1 MKIIIACLSVVFT
14 ACSANKNVEQNLSS
28 CINNKIENFKKD
40 SLQNP
45 PRTITE
51 YTYKGSKVYYIPGP
65 CCDQYS
71 DVFDSKCN
79 LLGHPDGGF
88 TGKGDGSL
96 PDFMKEATDAKIVW
110 KDPRSE

>member
-1 MKIIIACLSVVFT
+1 MKALLYCLCLTILSCRST
-14 ACSANKNVEQNLSS
+14 KKNTNELSS
-28 CINNKIENFKKD
+28 CINNKIETFKKN

-45 PRTITE
+45 PGTITE
-51 YTYKGSKVYYIPGP
+51 YTYNGSKVYYIPGP

-71 DVFDSKCN
+71 EVFDSKCN

-96 PDFMKEATDAKIVW
+96 PDFMKEATDAKVVW
-110 KDPRSE
+110 KDERSK

>member
-1 MKIIIACLSVVFT
+1 MKIIIACLCLFALSCRSPRT
-14 ACSANKNVEQNLSS
+14 NTQNLSS
-28 CINNKIENFKKD
+28 CINNKIEAFKSD
-40 SLQNP
+40 SVQNP

-71 DVFDSKCN
+71 DVFDTKCN
-79 LLGHPDGGF
+79 LLGHPDGGL

-96 PDFMKEATDAKIVW
+96 PGFFDEATDAKVVW
-110 KDPRSE
+110 KDER